1 VADVCRR
8 CRDGQ
13 HDHDRHTGTL
23 PGTTPGADAGCPYAV
38 NGGDQ
43 CACTVIVDR
52 TGKPVTPKVGPGQPP
67 NPRDEPI
74 ANAIWFA
81 LVRVRDAFDWADVAR
96 DVEEQLRRQGIV
108 TPAHDR
114 LREAEREREA
124 LRVQCNSLRAQ
135 WAAREA
141 REARRG

>member
-1 VADVCRR
+1 MPEHVVAVTQEH
-8 CRDGQ
+8 GEI
-13 HDHDRHTGTL
+13 
-23 PGTTPGADAGCPYAV
+23 V
-38 NGGDQ
+38 
-43 CACTVIVDR
+43 VDR
-52 TGKPVTPKVGPGQPP
+52 PHPVGPGQPP

-74 ANAIWFA
+74 ANQIWFA

-96 DVEEQLRRQGIV
+96 DVEEQLRRAGIV

-124 LRVQCNSLRAQ
+124 FRVQNNSLRAQ

-141 REARRG
+141 REARRV